1 MTNEEQEAIAK
12 IAEAAELLGWQIAF
26 PSGDEEINYI
36 VLARPDVIDK
46 VTARLED

>member
-26 PSGDEEINYI
+26 PNHDAEIDYI
-36 VLARPDVIDK
+36 VIAKPDVIDK
-46 VTARLED
+46 ITARLED